1 MKKKLLSLVLA
12 GAMVASTSVSAFATD
27 TKDYEI
33 EKDGTNAEVK
43 IIGNIENSSG
53 NILPGTVSVTVPTAA
68 VFNVTSNGE
77 VNSAAM
83 NIVNNSE
90 KSVSVSVSSFTDT
103 TGTESIDLVKEDSI
117 GSGSSRKNIFLKLVG
132 GNKEVFFTSEQRSDG
147 GYGKIYDS
155 ATKAA
160 LDNATEIAT
169 ISKKDTLKLRLQGQG
184 STEGSPLGTP
194 IADNFNLILKIKKV
208 N

>member
-12 GAMVASTSVSAFATD
+12 GAMVASTSVSAFAAD

-43 IIGNIENSSG
+43 ITGNIENNSG
-53 NILPGTVSVTVPTAA
+53 EVVPGTVSVTVPTAA

-90 KSVSVSVSSFTDT
+90 ESVSVSVSSFTDT
-103 TGTESIDLVKEDSI
+103 TGTESIELVKEDSI
-117 GSGSSRKNIFLKLVG
+117 GSGSSRKNVFLKLVG
-132 GNKEVFFTSEQRSDG
+132 GKKEVFFTSELGSDG
-147 GYGKIYDS
+147 NHGKIYDS
-155 ATKAA
+155 ATKTA
-160 LDNATEIAT
+160 LNSATEIAT
-169 ISKKDTLKLRLQGQG
+169 ISKKDTLQLRLQGQG
-184 STEGSPLGTP
+184 STEGAALQTP
-194 IADNFNLILKIKKV
+194 IADNFKLILKIKKV

>member
-12 GAMVASTSVSAFATD
+12 GAMVASTSVSAFAAD

-43 IIGNIENSSG
+43 ITGNIENNSG
-53 NILPGTVSVTVPTAA
+53 DIVPGTVSVTVPTAA
-68 VFNVTSNGE
+68 IFNVTSSGE

-103 TGTESIDLVKEDSI
+103 TGTESIELVKEDSI
-117 GSGSSRKNIFLKLVG
+117 GSSSSRKNVFLKLVG
-132 GNKEVFFTSEQRSDG
+132 GKKEVFFTSEQRTDG
-147 GYGKIYDS
+147 DYGKIYDS

-160 LDNATEIAT
+160 LESATEIAT
-169 ISKKDTLKLRLQGQG
+169 ISKKDTLQLRLQGQG
-184 STEGSPLGTP
+184 STQGEALRTP
-194 IADNFNLILKIKKV
+194 IADNFKLILKIKKV